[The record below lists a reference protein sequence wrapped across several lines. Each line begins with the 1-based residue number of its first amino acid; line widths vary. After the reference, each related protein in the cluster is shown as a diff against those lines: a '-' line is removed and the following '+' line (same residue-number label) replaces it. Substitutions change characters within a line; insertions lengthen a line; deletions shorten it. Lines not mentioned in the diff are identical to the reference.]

1 MICWRH
7 TYKGGN
13 WKPSDKSG
21 VYVFS
26 FTASFN
32 TPTCCESR
40 GWKFTSTK
48 QVGHLGFISSP
59 GVVFLDVSRNHWW
72 LGWVMIHHATIM
84 PPPLDELK
92 KPVRKFWWN
101 KFKQHSR
108 EVWCNWPGKH
118 PWREFLGKKCQLLRW
133 VGKIEPHHIA
143 WDLTYDLGLEILSPL
158 RVWSRDPNWRHY
170 LWAKPWLRGTGLSLS
185 SLCLEW
191 TELWDRIVGAKGIR
205 YKVMAGWKTL

>member
-1 MICWRH
+1 MLVISRSPKFLPIWPTWSLGDVVIKYIVLFTCTVLCVLNISDRTMICWRH

-21 VYVFS
+21 VYAFS

-48 QVGHLGFISSP
+48 QVGHLGLISSP

-72 LGWVMIHHATIM
+72 LGWVMIHHATIT
-84 PPPLDELK
+84 PPPLVELK

-108 EVWCNWPGKH
+108 EAWCNWPGKH
-118 PWREFLGKKCQLLRW
+118 PWKEFLGKKCQLLRW
-133 VGKIEPHHIA
+133 VGEIEPHHIA
-143 WDLTYDLGLEILSPL
+143 WDLRRMT
-158 RVWSRDPNWRHY
+158 
-170 LWAKPWLRGTGLSLS
+170 
-185 SLCLEW
+185 
-191 TELWDRIVGAKGIR
+191 
-205 YKVMAGWKTL
+205 

>member
-1 MICWRH
+1 MILLDGCSCLSFLVLQSFFPFGRRGLWEMWLLSTLFSSHVLYYVFWIFLIGLWYVGDIH
-7 TYKGGN
+7 TKMGN
-13 WKPSDKSG
+13 WKPPDKSG

-32 TPTCCESR
+32 TQTCCESR

-84 PPPLDELK
+84 PLPLVELK

-143 WDLTYDLGLEILSPL
+143 WDLRLMT
-158 RVWSRDPNWRHY
+158 
-170 LWAKPWLRGTGLSLS
+170 
-185 SLCLEW
+185 
-191 TELWDRIVGAKGIR
+191 
-205 YKVMAGWKTL
+205 